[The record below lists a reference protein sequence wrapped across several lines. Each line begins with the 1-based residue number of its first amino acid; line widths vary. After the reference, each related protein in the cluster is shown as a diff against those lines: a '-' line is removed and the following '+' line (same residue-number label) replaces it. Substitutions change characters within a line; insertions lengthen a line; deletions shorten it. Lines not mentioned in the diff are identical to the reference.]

1 MAAFNARCVC
11 VNRRT
16 EQQNISQM
24 QSVIV
29 VLCLS
34 SSRPAGSITTKS
46 NKTTFP
52 KTFVPAHPKKK
63 KQIGT
68 SSFFPE
74 LECLLFCLFLFDLRN
89 CV

>member
-52 KTFVPAHPKKK
+52 KTFVPAHPKKQNK
-63 KQIGT
+63 SGHHHFFQ
-68 SSFFPE
+68 SWNVFCFAFSF
-74 LECLLFCLFLFDLRN
+74 LI
-89 CV
+89 